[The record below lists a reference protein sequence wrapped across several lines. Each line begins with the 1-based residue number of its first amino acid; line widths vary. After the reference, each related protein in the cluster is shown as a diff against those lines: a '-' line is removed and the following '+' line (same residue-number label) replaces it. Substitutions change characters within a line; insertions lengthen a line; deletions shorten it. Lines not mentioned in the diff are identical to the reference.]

1 MCYGKA
7 KTHRTDTGNVS
18 KNNFLTSSYELDQ
31 FIKKFSQHTFM
42 RTLLLRFKVN
52 FQAFT
57 TDRSDKV
64 ISFVYKH
71 KCL

>member
-1 MCYGKA
+1 MERLKLIELIQEMFL
-7 KTHRTDTGNVS
+7 

-71 KCL
+71 KRL